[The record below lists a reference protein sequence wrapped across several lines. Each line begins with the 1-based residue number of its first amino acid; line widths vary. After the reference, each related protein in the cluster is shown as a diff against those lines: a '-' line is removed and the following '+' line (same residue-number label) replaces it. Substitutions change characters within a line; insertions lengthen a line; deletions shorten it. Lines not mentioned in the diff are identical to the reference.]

1 MAPPIYIYNI
11 MVTGYEIWIGGYFHM
26 SGGVRA
32 LHVLRDELVK
42 RGMNAWMKYER
53 HDPQAIGIYPEIVP
67 DNPEG
72 YEHVTRWLLNTADL
86 TDDPTWAWEA
96 GMGTDNLLTVNTIEL
111 DLFKPAGKLRHD
123 TAFWVGK
130 GEKDERF
137 IPDHCVEI
145 HRGNYPSRE
154 SVAELLQS
162 VRYLIS
168 FDPFSAMNLEAL
180 LCGTPV
186 LIRGHHPR
194 MTRKQIIDHGWTP
207 FGVAFSMEEL
217 EDAQREVHLARDH
230 YLSLL
235 PVFDQRVDGFITETL
250 RLYQ

>member
-1 MAPPIYIYNI
+1 MN
-11 MVTGYEIWIGGYFHM
+11 GYEIWIGGYDHKH
-26 SGGVRA
+26 GGNRA
-32 LHVLRDELVK
+32 LHVLRDELVRK
-42 RGMNAWMKYER
+42 GMNAWMSYER
-53 HDPQAIGIYPEIVP
+53 HDREAVIVYPEIVA

-72 YEHVTRWLLNTADL
+72 YERVARWLLNTADL
-86 TDDPTWAWEA
+86 PPDPTWAWEKN
-96 GMGTDNLLTVNTIEL
+96 MGSDNLLTVNIIET
-111 DLFKPAGKLRHD
+111 DLFKPAGNLRHD

-168 FDPFSAMNLEAL
+168 FDPFSAINLEAL

-186 LIRGHHPR
+186 LIRGQHPR
-194 MTRKQIIDHGWTP
+194 LTRQQILDHGWTP

-235 PVFDQRVDGFITETL
+235 PVFDKRVDDFITETL
-250 RLYQ
+250 RVYQ